1 MGTHPIF
8 ESDFDCLTENEMVN
22 SSCQLSG
29 YILCLISG
37 LMTIIGIGIPY
48 WSRDTQSNQVIESY
62 GYSYGLWWKCL
73 FTSTGAWTCD
83 AYDRIFLG
91 IPGEIQTARILSI
104 MAAL

>member
-1 MGTHPIF
+1 MNKRGNKLEI
-8 ESDFDCLTENEMVN
+8 EMVN

-73 FTSTGAWTCD
+73 FTSTG
-83 AYDRIFLG
+83 I
-91 IPGEIQTARILSI
+91 
-104 MAAL
+104 